1 MIFAP
6 SPQSL
11 VVLTAESHLA
21 AQRMTVLVNW
31 RSALPE

>member
-1 MIFAP
+1 
-6 SPQSL
+6 
-11 VVLTAESHLA
+11 VLTAESHLA